1 MKLSKVE
8 NHVKSES
15 HTTKAA
21 HKRMRLLESKQ
32 AQGVSNIVPPHVSE
46 PLEQINLPQQHF
58 SFDRRLIFLE
68 PDAYGDLF
76 LLDAVCAALD
86 HEYHAYTVDPNF
98 LGAPSADLYT
108 DVLAAKAIHG
118 VILLHLTPDTTFC
131 SYQKQLKMASEEP
144 LFDPSLKKRKKKKI
158 TFDEDPLGAEGAPA
172 EPETPAVPPP
182 ADAVP
187 AASILKEKLDGS
199 VPASGDATPAAGG
212 DDDLGEFKGLK
223 KKAGR
228 KKAAF
233 DLEAFEKELAESK
246 AKEGEDEEDDGPAP
260 DVDEGDLGE
269 DVFAQPATE
278 GAQVETWH
286 GTDRDYTYAELLG
299 RFYQILRAQNPELAG
314 EKRKYTIVPP
324 SVHRDGNK
332 KTVFANISEI
342 CKRMHRQPD
351 HVIQFLF
358 AELGT
363 TGSVD
368 GSQRLVIKGR
378 FQPKQLEN
386 VLRRYIV
393 EYVTCKTCKSP
404 DTILTKENR
413 IYFMSCESCGSRR
426 SVSAIKAGFQAQVG
440 KRSRTKAAA

>member
-1 MKLSKVE
+1 
-8 NHVKSES
+8 
-15 HTTKAA
+15 
-21 HKRMRLLESKQ
+21 
-32 AQGVSNIVPPHVSE
+32 
-46 PLEQINLPQQHF
+46 
-58 SFDRRLIFLE
+58 
-68 PDAYGDLF
+68 
-76 LLDAVCAALD
+76 
-86 HEYHAYTVDPNF
+86 
-98 LGAPSADLYT
+98 
-108 DVLAAKAIHG
+108 
-118 VILLHLTPDTTFC
+118 
-131 SYQKQLKMASEEP
+131 
-144 LFDPSLKKRKKKKI
+144 
-158 TFDEDPLGAEGAPA
+158 
-172 EPETPAVPPP
+172 TPAT
-182 ADAVP
+182 
-187 AASILKEKLDGS
+187 G
-199 VPASGDATPAAGG
+199 GG
-212 DDDLGEFKGLK
+212 DELGEFKGLK
-223 KKAGR
+223 KKGGR

-246 AKEGEDEEDDGPAP
+246 AKEGEDEEEDGQVL
-260 DVDEGDLGE
+260 DIDEGDLGD

-278 GAQVETWH
+278 GETQIETWH

-299 RFYQILRAQNPELAG
+299 RFYQVLRAQNPELAG

-440 KRSRTKAAA
+440 KRSRTKVAT